1 MRTKAIISSVLALI
15 CSGCGA
21 AAKQSGYEGA
31 YSAQVETVGGGG
43 GGAETRDALAEE
55 PAYVEDDAAF
65 FDEAESEEATAA
77 PAPSA
82 PAKKKASPSSYDK
95 KNETS
100 RQSSNKEDSRRQH
113 VDRGGEEGAKSRE
126 LPEPMV
132 VYTGFLHLRVSRLLE
147 AVDEIT
153 GITEER
159 GGYVESLTSDVIVV
173 RVPAGDFEE
182 VMDTFAAV
190 GDLLQRRIQAM
201 DVTEQF
207 TDIGARLAVAREARE
222 RLLVLLERTVDVEER
237 LRILE
242 EIKRLS
248 EQIESMESTLST
260 LRNLVDYFTITIEL
274 EPVLEQSGSEIH
286 RSPFSW
292 VRDLSS
298 HKITIREGLG
308 EFEMDLPADFVLFDK
323 EDVYRAQAADTTV
336 IRGGVVD
343 NEPLGD
349 PEFWSEAVHHEMDG
363 RDEELIEHEVAG
375 EIRYRVYKDA
385 SVEPRYYLVGVTTRE
400 DDLYVVEVFYPSEES
415 FEDHHDAIVE
425 SLATF
430 RVY

>member
-1 MRTKAIISSVLALI
+1 MRTKAVISSLLALA
-15 CSGCGA
+15 CSGCGVSV
-21 AAKQSGYEGA
+21 KQSGYEGA
-31 YSAQVETVGGGG
+31 YSAQVETIGGGG
-43 GGAETRDALAEE
+43 GGVEVQAAPVEE
-55 PAYVEDDAAF
+55 SAYVEDDAAF
-65 FDEAESEEATAA
+65 FDEVEVEREE
-77 PAPSA
+77 A
-82 PAKKKASPSSYDK
+82 PAKRKAASSSHDK
-95 KNETS
+95 KGKS
-100 RQSSNKEDSRRQH
+100 YSQSSGKEDRQQQQVERR
-113 VDRGGEEGAKSRE
+113 GEQGAKSRD
-126 LPEPMV
+126 LSEPMV
-132 VYTGFLHLRVSRLLE
+132 VYTGFLKLRVPRLLD

-159 GGYVESLTSDVIVV
+159 GGYVESLTSEVIVV
-173 RVPAGDFEE
+173 RVPADDFEE

-248 EQIESMESTLST
+248 EKIESMESTLST

-274 EPVLEQSGSEIH
+274 EPVLEQSASDVH
-286 RSPFSW
+286 RSPFPW
-292 VRDLSS
+292 VRDLSP
-298 HKITIREGLG
+298 HQTTLREGLG
-308 EFEMDLPADFVLFDK
+308 NFEMDLPADFVLFDK

-349 PEFWSEAVHHEMDG
+349 PEFWSEAIHHEMDG

-375 EIRYRVYKDA
+375 DIRYRVYRDA

-400 DDLYVVEVFYPSEES
+400 DALYVVEVFYPSEES
-415 FEDHHDAIVE
+415 FQDHHDAIVE
-425 SLATF
+425 ALATF